1 MESHQ
6 ESQSEIPGQITLM
19 VGDTSVEQV
28 QEKSMQ
34 RYREILRQEK
44 PIATEDDKADYAN
57 LDSWLPCTAH
67 TEGNK
72 SLSFWESRDPV
83 WQS

>member
-1 MESHQ
+1 
-6 ESQSEIPGQITLM
+6 
-19 VGDTSVEQV
+19 
-28 QEKSMQ
+28 MQ

>member
-6 ESQSEIPGQITLM
+6 KSQSEIPSQIPPM
-19 VGDTSVEQV
+19 VGETSVGQV

-34 RYREILRQEK
+34 CCREILRQGK

-57 LDSWLPCTAH
+57 LDS
-67 TEGNK
+67 
-72 SLSFWESRDPV
+72 
-83 WQS
+83 